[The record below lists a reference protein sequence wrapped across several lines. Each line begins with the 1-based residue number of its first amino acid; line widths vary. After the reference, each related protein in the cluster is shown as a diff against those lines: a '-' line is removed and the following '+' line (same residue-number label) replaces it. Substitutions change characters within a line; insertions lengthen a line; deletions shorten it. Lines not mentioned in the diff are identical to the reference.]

1 VDNAFWQ
8 WNDVWLSPAFR
19 AFDIRRDCAAIAA
32 PLLLVQ
38 GRQDEYG
45 TLDQP
50 IAALR
55 PSHRTEL
62 LKLAACGHSPHRDQP
77 QALIEATRDFLQR
90 HDGSPPRMTP

>member
-1 VDNAFWQ
+1 MAQ
-8 WNDVWLSPAFR
+8 IER
-19 AFDIRRDCAAIAA
+19 
-32 PLLLVQ
+32 
-38 GRQDEYG
+38 
-45 TLDQP
+45 

-90 HDGSPPRMTP
+90 HDGSPPE